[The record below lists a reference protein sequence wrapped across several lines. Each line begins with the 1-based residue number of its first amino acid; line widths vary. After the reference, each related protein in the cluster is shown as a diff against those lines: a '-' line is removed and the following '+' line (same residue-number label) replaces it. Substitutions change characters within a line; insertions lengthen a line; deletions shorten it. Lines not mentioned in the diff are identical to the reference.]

1 MVECNQKHVIES
13 VTQFLEKVR
22 NGFDG
27 SFNIKCESGKV
38 TMDLSLS
45 FVLGCQEKSGREKSD
60 LCFYHQTKTS
70 KRTKKSPSKLRRN
83 WLRAERYRAM
93 KGMLQ
98 TNNENCVTS
107 STEEEV
113 LVSEDIPV
121 VNNELET
128 VEDLSN
134 VNVMDS
140 IEDYASTFDDDS
152 INEDDIAQDDDSDS
166 DYNEGNYL
174 IFMVFCENYV
184 SELRTGRSSLSIR
197 GFEKEDFEDRKRS
210 WEEVAWASLGST
222 KNYFAMYSEDRVFKE
237 FYGFQEGGG
246 YDADLSWIDYDD
258 LYLYSRMVHNNIN
271 CWGDNFVVI
280 AEI

>member
-1 MVECNQKHVIES
+1 
-13 VTQFLEKVR
+13 
-22 NGFDG
+22 
-27 SFNIKCESGKV
+27 
-38 TMDLSLS
+38 
-45 FVLGCQEKSGREKSD
+45 
-60 LCFYHQTKTS
+60 
-70 KRTKKSPSKLRRN
+70 
-83 WLRAERYRAM
+83 M

-152 INEDDIAQDDDSDS
+152 INEDDIAEDDDSDS
-166 DYNEGNYL
+166 DDNEENYL

-258 LYLYSRMVHNNIN
+258 LYLYSKMVHNNIN